1 MTSHLKQFLSI
12 YLISAFIDD
21 REASY
26 ISFSINLFNCFNDVK
41 KGVTGANTY
50 RLYAQLNIPIY
61 MIIIY
66 LK

>member
-1 MTSHLKQFLSI
+1 MTEKRITS
-12 YLISAFIDD
+12 
-21 REASY
+21 

-66 LK
+66 LMYIELTLL